1 MNKTI
6 IAGIAIVIA
15 GIGAYLY
22 LKKRKPQQTASL
34 GAININTASQNITQ
48 QAYQAYQQVGIA
60 NPQQYLQGLQAQV
73 YAEAPSTYQQ
83 YQGQYVGYGAE

>member
-1 MNKTI
+1 VHKAI
-6 IAGIAIVIA
+6 LAGIAIVIA

-22 LKKRKPQQTASL
+22 LKKRKPQSPSS